1 MVYAHVSGSLS
12 ARSMSLLPSTV
23 APGTSWA
30 IALSGA
36 AVSAHAINTPGVRHE
51 WLLEAR
57 SGRDIHRTSS
67 GFDSGAVES
76 TGSENMSCATTHRS
90 MAAGKHGDAGS
101 CRSAASATRIAAS
114 ASTVATGGGFFIRL
128 LCGTA
133 RTRCGLA
140 AASPSQFGFS
150 LDLRHTSEGAEPRR
164 ENMCCG
170 R

>member
-76 TGSENMSCATTHRS
+76 TGDSRIPLRGFQTQMLEAI
-90 MAAGKHGDAGS
+90 AG
-101 CRSAASATRIAAS
+101 
-114 ASTVATGGGFFIRL
+114 TGAPQGL
-128 LCGTA
+128 LSWC
-133 RTRCGLA
+133 C
-140 AASPSQFGFS
+140 
-150 LDLRHTSEGAEPRR
+150 HT
-164 ENMCCG
+164 C
-170 R
+170 